1 MVFEQTA
8 TGGLSH
14 MKKLLM
20 TALFLTVASATF
32 AGARVDI
39 KSTDDAARQALYD
52 KALNDHPKTEPIGNP
67 DLKIKIT
74 TDRIIRSCCRP
85 PDLVVGGRVT
95 NASSKPIN
103 YVHLLFAFEDADGKV
118 LHAES
123 TYNHMAASMADDEE
137 MEQILK
143 ETPHFTVL
151 NPGESDSFAMSV
163 PVVLLPKFS
172 KVELFSN
179 DTRP

>member
-1 MVFEQTA
+1 
-8 TGGLSH
+8 
-14 MKKLLM
+14 LL
-20 TALFLTVASATF
+20 TCASVTF

-39 KSTDDAARQALYD
+39 KTKDDAARDALYV
-52 KALNDHPKTEPIGNP
+52 KALNDHPKTQPIGNP

-74 TDRIIRSCCRP
+74 TDSILRSCCRP
-85 PDLVVGGRVT
+85 PDLVVGGRLT
-95 NASSKPIN
+95 NASGKPIN
-103 YVHLLFAFEDADGKV
+103 YVHLLFAFEDEDGKV

-137 MEQILK
+137 MEQLLNEK
-143 ETPHFTVL
+143 PHFTPL
-151 NPGESDSFAMSV
+151 KPGDSDTFAMSV
-163 PVVLLPKFS
+163 PVVFLPKFS

>member
-1 MVFEQTA
+1 
-8 TGGLSH
+8 

-20 TALFLTVASATF
+20 TALFLAMASAAL

-39 KSTDDAARQALYD
+39 KPNDEAARQALYD

-67 DLKIKIT
+67 DVKIKIT

-85 PDLVVGGRVT
+85 PDLVVGGRLT
-95 NASSKPIN
+95 NASSKPIS
-103 YVHLLFAFEDADGKV
+103 YVHLLFAFEDRYGKV

-137 MEQILK
+137 MEQILNEK
-143 ETPHFTVL
+143 PHFTVL
-151 NPGESDSFAMSV
+151 NPGDSDTFAMSV
-163 PVVLLPKFS
+163 PTVLLPKFS
-172 KVELFSN
+172 RVELFSN